1 MMCTLPVPDFKKKI
15 LEHSNVK
22 IFLAEWI
29 ACSHETLTQWRVMP
43 KFAVQILGFKKD
55 IDSEKTIV
63 KIRNWSIRLLYSVYK
78 DILLFF
84 YITSIS
90 SDH

>member
-1 MMCTLPVPDFKKKI
+1 
-15 LEHSNVK
+15 
-22 IFLAEWI
+22 
-29 ACSHETLTQWRVMP
+29 MP

-84 YITSIS
+84 ILLQLAVTIN
-90 SDH
+90 

>member
-1 MMCTLPVPDFKKKI
+1 
-15 LEHSNVK
+15 
-22 IFLAEWI
+22 
-29 ACSHETLTQWRVMP
+29 MP

-84 YITSIS
+84 ILLQLAVTINWFEFKLSGNCYLRVLLATNDLHYSIVTNLN
-90 SDH
+90 

>member
-1 MMCTLPVPDFKKKI
+1 
-15 LEHSNVK
+15 
-22 IFLAEWI
+22 
-29 ACSHETLTQWRVMP
+29 MP

-63 KIRNWSIRLLYSVYK
+63 KIRNWSIRLLYSVNI

-84 YITSIS
+84 ILLQLAVTMNWFEFKLSGNCYLRVLLATNHLHYSIVTNLN
-90 SDH
+90 

>member
-1 MMCTLPVPDFKKKI
+1 
-15 LEHSNVK
+15 
-22 IFLAEWI
+22 
-29 ACSHETLTQWRVMP
+29 MP

-84 YITSIS
+84 ILLQLAVTINWFEFKLSGNCYLRVLLATKYLHYSIVTNLN
-90 SDH
+90 

>member
-1 MMCTLPVPDFKKKI
+1 
-15 LEHSNVK
+15 
-22 IFLAEWI
+22 
-29 ACSHETLTQWRVMP
+29 MP

-63 KIRNWSIRLLYSVYK
+63 KIRNWSIRLLYSVNI

-84 YITSIS
+84 ILLQLAVTMNWFEFKLSGNCYLRVLLETKYLHYSIVTNLN
-90 SDH
+90 

>member
-1 MMCTLPVPDFKKKI
+1 
-15 LEHSNVK
+15 
-22 IFLAEWI
+22 
-29 ACSHETLTQWRVMP
+29 MP

-63 KIRNWSIRLLYSVYK
+63 KIRNWSIRLLYSVNI

-84 YITSIS
+84 ILLQLAVTINWFEFKLSGNCYLRVLLATNDLHYSIVTNLN
-90 SDH
+90 